1 MDTVFSSITSS
12 CSPSPSPRDS
22 ASTGLR
28 SWLYQEAP
36 NVPTNSRLYIHAQGR
51 TRVVL
56 NQQAYKHHSTFSIKE
71 VDTTGAISMTA
82 KSDHQ
87 AGLVLPSALSPTGRH
102 SEVHHVTELAP
113 VAQDRGSEAKWVWQ
127 RSLIPSHCS
136 AWESSSGPQ
145 IPKAPSLPILK
156 QETKPRQGESNGDE
170 VAAAILALSIGE
182 LKE

>member
-1 MDTVFSSITSS
+1 MDTVFSSITAS

-56 NQQAYKHHSTFSIKE
+56 NQQACKHHSTFSIKE
-71 VDTTGAISMTA
+71 VDSTGAISMTA
-82 KSDHQ
+82 RSDHQ

-113 VAQDRGSEAKWVWQ
+113 VAQDRTSDLSGSGRGASFQATAQPGKAVLVL
-127 RSLIPSHCS
+127 RFLKPPVFPS
-136 AWESSSGPQ
+136 
-145 IPKAPSLPILK
+145 
-156 QETKPRQGESNGDE
+156 
-170 VAAAILALSIGE
+170 
-182 LKE
+182 